1 VAASGAGAPTG
12 LAGRDLPSTTDCPMR
27 RRSVSRE
34 TSRAIAVGQFA
45 TCATATRHPMF
56 TFVQVETNRTLATEW
71 THRQVFTS
79 KPDRAAALPDFLE

>member
-1 VAASGAGAPTG
+1 
-12 LAGRDLPSTTDCPMR
+12 
-27 RRSVSRE
+27 
-34 TSRAIAVGQFA
+34 
-45 TCATATRHPMF
+45 MF